1 MHRFFVRANFAD
13 NMTITGQD
21 AHHIANVL
29 RMKNG
34 EEIQIVS
41 LDQVSAL
48 MTITEVQ
55 PEAVKLVVKELLPG
69 ANEPVVKIHLVQGL
83 PKSDKLELIIQKAV
97 ELGVVEVIPTAMH
110 NSVVK
115 LRGEKAAKKV
125 ERWQKIAEAAAKQS
139 KREII
144 PGIAPCQDFSAMLT
158 ATDDI
163 PLKIL
168 AYEVEDRQSL
178 KEVLQANKDK
188 KEIALLIGPEGGID
202 KEEVALALAHGWQAV
217 SLGKRILR
225 TETAGLAAMAAI
237 LYEAGD
243 FGDNNA

>member
-1 MHRFFVRANFAD
+1 MHRFFVKENFAD
-13 NMTITGQD
+13 KMNIIGPD

-29 RMKNG
+29 RMKAG
-34 EEIQIVS
+34 DELQIVT

-48 MTITEVQ
+48 MTIT
-55 PEAVKLVVKELLPG
+55 AVDLKSIQITVKTILPG

-83 PKSDKLELIIQKAV
+83 PKSDKMELIIQKVV
-97 ELGVVEVIPTAMH
+97 ELGAVEIIPTAMS

-115 LRGEKAAKKV
+115 LGGDKATKKV

-144 PGIAPCQDFSAMLT
+144 PTIADVQDFQAMLSYT
-158 ATDDI
+158 KDI
-163 PLKIL
+163 PLKII
-168 AYEVEDRQSL
+168 AYEVEDHKGLRQ
-178 KEVLQANKDK
+178 VLQAHAATQ
-188 KEIALLIGPEGGID
+188 EIALLIGPEGGVA
-202 KEEVALALAHGWQAV
+202 KEELAAALAQGWQAV

-225 TETAGLAAMAAI
+225 TETAGLAAIAAI

-243 FGDNNA
+243 FGG

>member
-1 MHRFFVRANFAD
+1 MKENFAD
-13 NMTITGQD
+13 KMNIIGPD

-29 RMKNG
+29 RMKAG
-34 EEIQIVS
+34 DELQIVT

-48 MTITEVQ
+48 MTIT
-55 PEAVKLVVKELLPG
+55 AVDLKSIQITVKTILPG

-83 PKSDKLELIIQKAV
+83 PKSDKMELIIQKVV
-97 ELGVVEVIPTAMH
+97 ELGAVEIIPTAMS

-115 LRGEKAAKKV
+115 LAGDKATKKV

-144 PGIAPCQDFSAMLT
+144 PTIADVQDFQAMLSYT
-158 ATDDI
+158 KDI
-163 PLKIL
+163 PLKII
-168 AYEVEDRQSL
+168 AYEVEDHKGLRQ
-178 KEVLQANKDK
+178 VLQAHAATQ
-188 KEIALLIGPEGGID
+188 EIALLIGPEGGIA
-202 KEEVALALAHGWQAV
+202 KEELAAALAQGWQAV

-225 TETAGLAAMAAI
+225 TETAGLAAIAAI

-243 FGDNNA
+243 FGG